1 MGLLR
6 WLRGNDED
14 GASAGSLSAGMAELG
29 GFFSP
34 GQRKQTE
41 HVEEQKRLRRD
52 VTSADGG
59 NRIDLERGV
68 AVIRKAAPAEG

>member
-6 WLRGNDED
+6 WLRGTEET
-14 GASAGSLSAGMAELG
+14 SAATLSAGLAELG

-41 HVEEQKRLRRD
+41 HVEEQKRLRKD
-52 VTSADGG
+52 IHSAAG
-59 NRIDLERGV
+59 RPTIDLDQGV
-68 AVIRKAAPAEG
+68 AVIRKPRDS